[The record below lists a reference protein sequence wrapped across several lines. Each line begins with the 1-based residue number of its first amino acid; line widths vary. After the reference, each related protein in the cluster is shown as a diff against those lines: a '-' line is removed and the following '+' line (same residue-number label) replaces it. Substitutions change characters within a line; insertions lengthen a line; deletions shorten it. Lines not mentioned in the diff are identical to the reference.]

1 MIYPYFCQQ
10 AACITWPQLPVWVPH
25 GKSGCM
31 NRGSTVSI
39 KKKKQQKQKH
49 LKTATI
55 SNQYEQKKPPVYK
68 TSN

>member
-39 KKKKQQKQKH
+39 KRTEQKQKH